1 MLCIR
6 CGIGLSL
13 ARLLRRGSHQAAHG
27 LLSNSRNNGQ
37 QPSHVE
43 VATAS
48 SPSHMRIA
56 YLISLYPK
64 VSHSFIRREIHALE
78 SLGLQVDRISIRGWD
93 QELVDAE
100 DIAERAITRYVLNQS
115 ALKLTSAVFESLFA
129 SPQRFWRALRLAIGM
144 SSKSDRSLPYHLVY
158 LLEACCVSRWLQG
171 RDIRHLHAH
180 FGTNPAEVAMLVHVL
195 CGVPYSFTVH
205 GPDEFDRPEFA
216 RLRDKARHAA
226 FVVGVSSYGRSQLL
240 RWVDDDRWDRV
251 QVVHC
256 GLDASFLNA
265 VPVPVPDVPRMVCI
279 GRLSGQKGQLI
290 LLQAAAVLMNDG
302 VPLELV
308 LAGDGEMRAVIEAAI
323 ARLGL
328 ARRVRITGW
337 IDAAQ
342 VRDELLAARAMVL
355 PSFAEGLPVVVME
368 AMALGRPVLTTYI
381 AGIPEL
387 VQPGRTGWLF
397 PAGDVDALVAAMKEC
412 LATPTAD
419 LDRMGAIARE
429 RVRERHD
436 AVREATKLA
445 ALMNRTHSEEG
456 AR

>member
-1 MLCIR
+1 
-6 CGIGLSL
+6 
-13 ARLLRRGSHQAAHG
+13 
-27 LLSNSRNNGQ
+27 
-37 QPSHVE
+37 
-43 VATAS
+43 
-48 SPSHMRIA
+48 MRIA

-93 QELVDAE
+93 EALADAE
-100 DIAERAITRYVLNQS
+100 DIAERAITLYVLKQS
-115 ALKLTSAVFESLFA
+115 AVQLAGAVVASVVA
-129 SPQRFWRALRLAIGM
+129 SPQRFWRALRMAVGM
-144 SSKSDRSLPYHLVY
+144 ASKSDRSLPYHLIY
-158 LLEACCVSRWLQG
+158 LLEACCISRWFHG
-171 RDIRHLHAH
+171 REVRHLHAH
-180 FGTNPAEVAMLVHVL
+180 FGTNPAEVAMLVHLL

-205 GPDEFDRPEFA
+205 GPDEFDRPQFA

-240 RWVDDDRWDRV
+240 RWVDDDQWGQV

-265 VPVPVPDVPRMVCI
+265 APVPVPDVPRMVCI

-290 LLQAAAVLMNDG
+290 LLQAAAVLMRDG
-302 VPLELV
+302 VPFELV

-328 ARRVRITGW
+328 VQQVRITGW

-342 VRDELLAARAMVL
+342 VREELLAARAMVL

-397 PAGDVDALVAAMKEC
+397 PAGDVDALVTVMKEC
-412 LATPTAD
+412 LATSTTA
-419 LDRMGAIARE
+419 LDRMGANARE

-436 AVREATKLA
+436 AVREASKLA
-445 ALMNRTHSEEG
+445 ALMNATRPTEAS
-456 AR
+456 R

>member
-1 MLCIR
+1 M
-6 CGIGLSL
+6 
-13 ARLLRRGSHQAAHG
+13 
-27 LLSNSRNNGQ
+27 
-37 QPSHVE
+37 HV
-43 VATAS
+43 
-48 SPSHMRIA
+48 A

-93 QELVDAE
+93 EALADAE
-100 DIAERAITRYVLNQS
+100 DIAERAITRYVLKQG
-115 ALKLTSAVFESLFA
+115 AGQLAGAVVASLFA
-129 SPQRFWRALRLAIGM
+129 SPQRFCRALSAAIGM
-144 SSKSDRSLPYHLVY
+144 ASKSDRSLPYHLIY
-158 LLEACCVSRWLQG
+158 LMEACCISRWLHG
-171 RDIRHLHAH
+171 RDVRHLHAH
-180 FGTNPAEVAMLVHVL
+180 FGTNPAEVAMLVHML

-205 GPDEFDRPEFA
+205 GPDEFDRPQFA
-216 RLRDKARHAA
+216 RLREKARHAA

-240 RWVDDDRWDRV
+240 RWVDEDRWDRV
-251 QVVHC
+251 HVVHC

-290 LLQAAAVLMNDG
+290 LLQAAAVLMRDG
-302 VPLELV
+302 VPFELV
-308 LAGDGEMRAVIEAAI
+308 LAGDGEMRAVIEAVI

-328 ARRVRITGW
+328 AQRVRITGW

-342 VRDELLAARAMVL
+342 VREELLAARAMVL

-397 PAGDVDALVAAMKEC
+397 PAGDVDALVTAMKEC
-412 LATPTAD
+412 LATPTTA
-419 LDRMGAIARE
+419 LDRMGANARE

-445 ALMNRTHSEEG
+445 ALMNATTSNE

>member
-1 MLCIR
+1 
-6 CGIGLSL
+6 
-13 ARLLRRGSHQAAHG
+13 
-27 LLSNSRNNGQ
+27 
-37 QPSHVE
+37 
-43 VATAS
+43 
-48 SPSHMRIA
+48 MRIA

-78 SLGLQVDRISIRGWD
+78 SLGLQVDRVSIRGWD
-93 QELVDAE
+93 QELVDSE
-100 DIAERAITRYVLNQS
+100 DIAERALTRYVLKQS
-115 ALKLTSAVFESLFA
+115 AVQLAGAVVASLWA
-129 SPQRFWRALRLAIGM
+129 SPQRFWRALRMAVGM
-144 SSKSDRSLPYHLVY
+144 ASKSDRSLPYHLIY
-158 LLEACCVSRWLQG
+158 LLEACCISRWLHG
-171 RDIRHLHAH
+171 RDVRHLHAH
-180 FGTNPAEVAMLVHVL
+180 FGTNPAEVAMLVHAL

-205 GPDEFDRPEFA
+205 GPDEFDRPQFA

-240 RWVDDDRWDRV
+240 RWVDDDQWDHV

-265 VPVPVPDVPRMVCI
+265 APVPVPDVPRMVCI

-290 LLQAAAVLMNDG
+290 LLQAAAVLMRDG
-302 VPLELV
+302 VPFELV

-328 ARRVRITGW
+328 AQRVRITGW

-342 VRDELLAARAMVL
+342 VREELLAARALVL

-387 VQPGRTGWLF
+387 VQPGLTGWLF
-397 PAGDVDALVAAMKEC
+397 PAGDVDALVTAMKEC
-412 LATPTAD
+412 LATPTTA
-419 LDRMGAIARE
+419 LDRMGANARE

-445 ALMNRTHSEEG
+445 ALMNASPSTKACR
-456 AR
+456 

>member
-1 MLCIR
+1 
-6 CGIGLSL
+6 
-13 ARLLRRGSHQAAHG
+13 
-27 LLSNSRNNGQ
+27 
-37 QPSHVE
+37 
-43 VATAS
+43 
-48 SPSHMRIA
+48 MRIA
-56 YLISLYPK
+56 YLISQYPK

-93 QELVDAE
+93 EPLADAE
-100 DIAERAITRYVLNQS
+100 DIAERAITRYVLKQS
-115 ALKLTSAVFESLFA
+115 ALRMMGAVAASLFA
-129 SPQRFWRALRLAIGM
+129 SPQRFWRALSSAVGM
-144 SSKSDRSLPYHLVY
+144 ASKSDRSLPYHLIY
-158 LLEACCVSRWLQG
+158 LLEACCISRWLQA
-171 RDIRHLHAH
+171 RDVRHLHAH
-180 FGTNPAEVAMLVHVL
+180 FGTNPAEVAMLVHML

-205 GPDEFDRPEFA
+205 GPDEFDRPQFA

-240 RWVDDDRWDRV
+240 RWVDDDQWGRV
-251 QVVHC
+251 HVVHC

-265 VPVPVPDVPRMVCI
+265 APVPVPDVPRMVCI

-290 LLQAAAVLMNDG
+290 LLQAAAVLMNEG
-302 VPLELV
+302 VPFELV

-328 ARRVRITGW
+328 VQRVRVTGW

-342 VRDELLAARAMVL
+342 VREELLAARAMVL

-397 PAGDVDALVAAMKEC
+397 PAGDVDALVTAVKEC
-412 LATPTAD
+412 LSTPTAE
-419 LDRMGAIARE
+419 LDRMGANARE

-436 AVREATKLA
+436 AVCEARKLA
-445 ALMNRTHSEEG
+445 ALMNATHPTEA

>member
-1 MLCIR
+1 
-6 CGIGLSL
+6 
-13 ARLLRRGSHQAAHG
+13 
-27 LLSNSRNNGQ
+27 
-37 QPSHVE
+37 
-43 VATAS
+43 
-48 SPSHMRIA
+48 MRIA

-93 QELVDAE
+93 EALADAE
-100 DIAERAITRYVLNQS
+100 DIAERAITRYVLKQS
-115 ALKLTSAVFESLFA
+115 AVELAGAVVASLVA
-129 SPQRFWRALRLAIGM
+129 SPRRFWRALSAAIGM
-144 SSKSDRSLPYHLVY
+144 ASKSDRSLPYHFIY
-158 LLEACCVSRWLQG
+158 LLEACCISRWLQG
-171 RDIRHLHAH
+171 RDVRHLHAH
-180 FGTNPAEVAMLVHVL
+180 FGTNPAEVAMLVHML

-205 GPDEFDRPEFA
+205 GPDEFDRPQFA

-240 RWVDDDRWDRV
+240 RWVDDDQWGQV

-265 VPVPVPDVPRMVCI
+265 APVPVPDVPRMVCI

-302 VPLELV
+302 VPFELV
-308 LAGDGEMRAVIEAAI
+308 LAGDGEMRGVIEAAI

-328 ARRVRITGW
+328 AQRVRITGW
-337 IDAAQ
+337 VDAAQ
-342 VRDELLAARAMVL
+342 VREELLAARAMVL

-387 VQPGRTGWLF
+387 VQPGLTGWLF

-412 LATPTAD
+412 LATPTAE
-419 LDRMGAIARE
+419 LDRMGASARE

-436 AVREATKLA
+436 AVREASKLA
-445 ALMNRTHSEEG
+445 RLMNATAPSEA

>member
-1 MLCIR
+1 
-6 CGIGLSL
+6 
-13 ARLLRRGSHQAAHG
+13 
-27 LLSNSRNNGQ
+27 
-37 QPSHVE
+37 
-43 VATAS
+43 
-48 SPSHMRIA
+48 MRIA

-93 QELVDAE
+93 EALADAE
-100 DIAERAITRYVLNQS
+100 DIAERAITRYVLKQS
-115 ALKLTSAVFESLFA
+115 AVELAGAVVASLVA
-129 SPQRFWRALRLAIGM
+129 SPRRFWRALSAAIGM
-144 SSKSDRSLPYHLVY
+144 ASKSDRSLPYHFIY
-158 LLEACCVSRWLQG
+158 LLEACCISRWLQG
-171 RDIRHLHAH
+171 RDVRHLHAH
-180 FGTNPAEVAMLVHVL
+180 FGTNPAEVAMLVHML

-205 GPDEFDRPEFA
+205 GPDEFDRPQFA

-240 RWVDDDRWDRV
+240 RWVDDDQWGQV

-265 VPVPVPDVPRMVCI
+265 APVPVPDVPRMVCI

-302 VPLELV
+302 VPFELV
-308 LAGDGEMRAVIEAAI
+308 LAGDGEMRGVIEAAI

-328 ARRVRITGW
+328 AQRVRITGW
-337 IDAAQ
+337 VDAAQ
-342 VRDELLAARAMVL
+342 VREELLAARAMVL

-387 VQPGRTGWLF
+387 VQPGLTGWLF

-412 LATPTAD
+412 LATPTAE
-419 LDRMGAIARE
+419 LDRMGASARE

-436 AVREATKLA
+436 AVREASKLA
-445 ALMNRTHSEEG
+445 RLMTATAPSEA